1 MNLSIYYVLDS
12 NLGTWST
19 QVIKTDFFL
28 MELTFHQILLNQD
41 HNLINNKSYWKE
53 RDDMGKY

>member
-1 MNLSIYYVLDS
+1 MNLSTYYVLDT

-28 MELTFHQILLNQD
+28 TELTFHQILLNQD

-53 RDDMGKY
+53 R